1 MDKQLRQLREFLDF
15 YFAPWGAAKG
25 EIWEDL
31 FDTWE
36 VNPQSAYLLS
46 SRILTGEIV
55 FSVDEIKMLQIV
67 SGRTP
72 A

>member
-1 MDKQLRQLREFLDF
+1 MDKQLRQTLLFLQF

-25 EIWEDL
+25 EVWEGL
-31 FDTWE
+31 FSSWDIS
-36 VNPQSAYLLS
+36 PQSAYMIA

-55 FSVDEIKMLQIV
+55 LSVEEIKLLKII
-67 SGRTP
+67 T